1 MKSFWGRTQEV
12 LLVADLTQYIWAPI
26 LLSMGLGYF
35 YGSLLGYPKTGIA
48 IGFGLSFCILILILR
63 SKL

>member
-1 MKSFWGRTQEV
+1 MKSLWERAQEV

-35 YGSLLGYPKTGIA
+35 YGSLSGWPKMGVA